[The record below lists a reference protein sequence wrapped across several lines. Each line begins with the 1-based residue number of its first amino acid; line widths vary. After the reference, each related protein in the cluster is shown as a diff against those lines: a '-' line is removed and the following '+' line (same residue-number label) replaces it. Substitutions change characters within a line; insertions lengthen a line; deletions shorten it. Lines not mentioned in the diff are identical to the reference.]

1 MCLLFGQ
8 TTSLSADVFHPP
20 QFFFLIPYFNLGTV
34 LRRGGKRITM
44 CSALVQQ
51 CERLDTEQKYI
62 VFWGTRSE
70 LMANWKVSQ
79 NPIQSG
85 VVHQGRV
92 GSGGRSCACFCF
104 QSCVKL
110 TWQNCIRTFILIHF
124 YWDCS
129 SRRATVYGQSCTNLT
144 LPLMCFVSFVSLLF
158 SFFLFLPCIQVSI
171 LKMATNCTWFNKYK
185 NVLKSIAKH

>member
-1 MCLLFGQ
+1 MP
-8 TTSLSADVFHPP
+8 AIWPDD
-20 QFFFLIPYFNLGTV
+20 QFKRWCFSSSPGFFLIPYFNLGTV
-34 LRRGGKRITM
+34 LRRGGKRITT

-79 NPIQSG
+79 NPIPSG

-104 QSCVKL
+104 WSCVKL
-110 TWQNCIRTFILIHF
+110 TGQNCIRTFILIHF
-124 YWDCS
+124 YWLLQKESHCLWTELYKLDLASDVFCEFCFF
-129 SRRATVYGQSCTNLT
+129 ALFI
-144 LPLMCFVSFVSLLF
+144 LFVSSLH
-158 SFFLFLPCIQVSI
+158 
-171 LKMATNCTWFNKYK
+171 TGEHTK
-185 NVLKSIAKH
+185 NGNELHMI